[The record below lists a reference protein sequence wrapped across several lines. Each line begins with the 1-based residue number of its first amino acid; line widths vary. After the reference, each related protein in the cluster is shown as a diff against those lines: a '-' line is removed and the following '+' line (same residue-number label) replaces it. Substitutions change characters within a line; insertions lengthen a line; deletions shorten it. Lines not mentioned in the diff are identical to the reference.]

1 MYGRLLGIQVL
12 SSAVVVANRLIDNM
26 IIGSLISATAIG
38 SIGIINQA
46 ALVPAA
52 FSGVVSM
59 GLYSACSESMGA
71 KAFPLAGKQ
80 LSVALALVSVV
91 FLPLIIVL
99 EVFCDPISAVLCAN
113 TDAEFIATTSA
124 YFRGLAPSLYLS
136 AVIPYLMYACQMNR
150 KSHWCSVS
158 VGILFATNVG
168 GDLFV
173 ATCTDWGMFG
183 IGAAT
188 SLSALAS
195 MVVLIGPV
203 VSRKSPLHLRWG
215 MSLRDFADVSWRI
228 VSFGLP
234 SAVTTL
240 SNAFAGMWINYL
252 LLSTGDYFAV
262 AAYTCATSV
271 VNMLYMPASPLWYC
285 TSIVTSLML
294 GKNMRGAI
302 KQLPVAF
309 TQLAVGTTAIPF
321 VIGFIFTEPLC
332 GLFVSSQPEIL
343 SLAVMCAHVSLFCML
358 PNALITCFQ
367 SLLRST
373 EHRIAAVAL
382 PAVYLVGFL
391 PLFTWVLA
399 GLFGVPGV
407 NAGRVAAYVMGIV
420 VFVVICCVIKKTS
433 PFDSSTYVFLKP
445 LEEGFAETDCSISRP
460 GQIEKRF
467 AQISGFFAKHGNPE
481 SAKLVCKAAAASLEA
496 LFAQAP
502 KHAHC
507 WVHAAMKGDQPWIQ
521 ITGSSKVL
529 STTLVDTLDFDDVN
543 VTYLDFSVL
552 RALELYTGDAPYGA
566 DEDGE

>member
-1 MYGRLLGIQVL
+1 MGIQVL
-12 SSAVVVANRLIDNM
+12 SSAIVVANRLIDNM
-26 IIGSLISATAIG
+26 IIGSMISATAIG

-80 LSVALALVSVV
+80 LSVALALVSIV
-91 FLPLIIVL
+91 FLPLIIAL
-99 EVFCDPISAVLCAN
+99 EIFCDPLSAVLCAN
-113 TDAEFIATTSA
+113 TDADFIATTSA

-136 AVIPYLMYACQMNR
+136 AVVPYLMYACQMNR

-158 VGILFATNVG
+158 VGILFAANVG

-173 ATCTDWGMFG
+173 AKCTNLGMFG

-195 MVVLIGPV
+195 MFVLIGPV
-203 VSRKSPLHLRWG
+203 ISRKSPLRLRW
-215 MSLRDFADVSWRI
+215 SINPSEFASISWRI

-252 LLSTGDYFAV
+252 LLSTGNYFAV
-262 AAYTCATSV
+262 AAYTCASSV

-294 GKNMRGAI
+294 GKDMHNAI
-302 KQLPVAF
+302 RQLPVAF
-309 TQLAVGTTAIPF
+309 TQLAVATTAIPF

-391 PLFTWVLA
+391 PVLTWA
-399 GLFGVPGV
+399 FASLFGVPGV
-407 NAGRVAAYVMGIV
+407 NAGRVAAYVLGIV
-420 VFVVICCVIKKTS
+420 VFVIICCVIKKTS
-433 PFDSSTYVFLKP
+433 PFNPSTYVFLKP
-445 LEEGFAETDCSISRP
+445 LEEGCDETDCHISRLD
-460 GQIEKRF
+460 QIEAKV
-467 AQISGFFAKHGNPE
+467 AQMSGFFLSHVDAKTSMLLCE
-481 SAKLVCKAAAASLEA
+481 SAATSLQA
-496 LFAQAP
+496 LYAKAP
-502 KHAHC
+502 KHTHC
-507 WVHAAMKGDQPWIQ
+507 WIHAAVKDGQPWVQ
-521 ITGSSKVL
+521 VT
-529 STTLVDTLDFDDVN
+529 STQRALDATFADSLELDQVSM
-543 VTYLDFSVL
+543 TYLDFSVL
-552 RALELYTGDAPYGA
+552 RAFELYIGEAPYGKGK
-566 DEDGE
+566 DGE